1 MIRNHIRSKG
11 PATVSEL
18 KNLLGSSRRIMV
30 PLLEKLDRE
39 GITKRAGDVR
49 SLRAAATSA
58 LPRS

>member
-1 MIRNHIRSKG
+1 
-11 PATVSEL
+11 
-18 KNLLGSSRRIMV
+18 MV

-39 GITKRAGDVR
+39 GITKREGDVR